1 MRRWTI
7 ALLLFAFATALFACD
22 ETNSR
27 GANSPN
33 GGGGDG
39 GEVPSAFPGGGW

>member
-1 MRRWTI
+1 MRLWTI
-7 ALLLFAFATALFACD
+7 AILVFAFATMLSACD

-27 GANSPN
+27 GAASPT
-33 GGGGDG
+33 GSASDG